1 MNRCEARLGPRMVN
15 GPAGWP
21 EYELRGVCSQSV
33 GVRSVW
39 DGLNRER
46 HYCSLAGHLGDV
58 LAQARADELAMRVR
72 SETRPEPRAFDRTE
86 ATPHYRAAMVDAG
99 RGGLCRG

>member
-1 MNRCEARLGPRMVN
+1 MNRCEARLGPHMVN

-21 EYELRGVCSQSV
+21 EYEYRGVCSQSV

-46 HYCSLAGHLGDV
+46 HYCSLAGHLADV

-86 ATPHYRAAMVDAG
+86 YSPNFRSAMVDAG
-99 RGGLCRG
+99 WGSLLR

>member
-21 EYELRGVCSQSV
+21 EYEYRGVCSQSV

-46 HYCSLAGHLGDV
+46 HYCPIAGHLADV
-58 LAQARADELAMRVR
+58 LAQARDAELAERVR
-72 SETRPEPRAFDRTE
+72 HDVEREARPLASTGPSTARTTAPQWWTRGEG
-86 ATPHYRAAMVDAG
+86 V
-99 RGGLCRG
+99 